1 MEAVGHIAKHTF
13 GEELRNLP
21 LLPGC
26 YLFKD
31 RTGRVL
37 YVGKAR
43 ELRRRVSS
51 YFRQRHHDRPK
62 IELMMDKIES
72 FDFIV
77 TASEVD
83 ALVLEK
89 VLIKKHD
96 PPFNT
101 DLRDDKSYPYLA
113 ITAEE
118 EFPRVFVTRE
128 LHRRG
133 TLYFGPYTNV
143 TALRMTLDLL
153 RSVYPIRT
161 YARQRATGRSRP
173 FLDYHVKW
181 ALNPGSAPAD
191 VASYGDVIKKV
202 IAFLEGRDASII
214 KDLKARMKEA
224 SADLHFER
232 AARLRDKI
240 EAVEYLME
248 GQKVISRD
256 KTDRDIVG
264 IAEGDGTIYARI
276 LFVRGGKMVGSRGYA
291 FASEQVE
298 EDVLG
303 AVLERYYSE
312 TTRLP
317 AEIILPEAVGE
328 ADLIANWLSTRRG
341 RKVALIV
348 PQRGEKKELVRLANA
363 NAKYAFEQ
371 YRIRGRGGEE
381 RATWLMGELKK
392 DLGLSEIPR
401 RVECFDIS
409 TLQGTE
415 TVASMVVFENGKPRK
430 SEYRRFRIKW
440 VLGQDDFSSMVEVLE
455 RRLRHIGVDEPGN
468 KFASR
473 PDLIIV
479 DGGKPQLSAALA
491 AESTLMLLDIPT
503 FALAKR
509 EEELFA
515 AGRDEPLRLP
525 RNAASLN
532 VICHIRD
539 EAHRFA
545 ITYHRGLR
553 GRAMLVSAFD
563 AIPGIGAV
571 KKKAL
576 LKEFGSPAG
585 VHAAS
590 VKELAKVPG
599 VSTALAETI
608 YQTLH
613 P

>member
-1 MEAVGHIAKHTF
+1 MSSDFK
-13 GEELRNLP
+13 EELKNLP

-31 RTGRVL
+31 KTGRVL

-43 ELRRRVSS
+43 ELRRRVTS

-62 IELMMDKIES
+62 IGLMMDKIAG

-77 TASEVD
+77 TSSEVD
-83 ALVLEK
+83 ALILEK
-89 VLIKKHD
+89 VLIKKYD

-143 TALRMTLDLL
+143 TALRTTLDIL
-153 RSVYPIRT
+153 RLVYPIRT
-161 YARQRATGRSRP
+161 YARKRAGGRAKP
-173 FLDYHVKW
+173 FLDYHVRW
-181 ALNPGSAPAD
+181 ALNPGSAPDDPAEYAA
-191 VASYGDVIKKV
+191 VVKKV
-202 IAFLEGRDASII
+202 IAFLEGRDASIL
-214 KDLKARMKEA
+214 KDLKSKMTAA
-224 SADLHFER
+224 SAELEFER
-232 AARLRDKI
+232 AAKLRDKV

-256 KTDRDIVG
+256 KTDRDVIG
-264 IAEGDGTIYARI
+264 IAEGDGTVYARI
-276 LFVRGGKMVGSRGYA
+276 MFVRGGKLVGSRGYA
-291 FASEQVE
+291 LAADQVE

-303 AVLERYYSE
+303 AVLERYYAE

-317 AEIILPEAVGE
+317 AEILLPEPVEDAG
-328 ADLIANWLSTRRG
+328 LIAAWLSERRKK
-341 RKVALIV
+341 KVALLV
-348 PQRGEKKELVRLANA
+348 PRRGEKLELVRLANA

-381 RATWLMGELKK
+381 RATWLLGELKK
-392 DLGLSEIPR
+392 DLGLAELPHRI
-401 RVECFDIS
+401 ECFDIS

-440 VLGQDDFSSMVEVLE
+440 VPGQDDFSSMIEVLK
-455 RRLRHIGVDEPGN
+455 RRLRHIGIDEPGN
-468 KFASR
+468 RFAAR
-473 PDLIIV
+473 PDLIVV

-491 AESTLMLLDIPT
+491 AEDELKMRGIPT
-503 FALAKR
+503 VALAKR
-509 EEELFA
+509 EEEIYFPD
-515 AGRDEPLRLP
+515 RDEPLRLP
-525 RNAASLN
+525 KTAASLN
-532 VICHIRD
+532 VIRHLRD

-545 ITYHRGLR
+545 VTYHRGLR
-553 GRAMLVSAFD
+553 GKAMLVSAFD
-563 AIPGIGAV
+563 SIPGVGPA

-576 LKEFGSPAG
+576 LKQFGSPAG
-585 VHAAS
+585 VFAAA
-590 VKELAKVPG
+590 VEELAQVPG
-599 VSTALAETI
+599 VSKILAETI
-608 YQTLH
+608 YASLH
-613 P
+613 